1 MDFGHRYFQ
10 ESHENDMNI
19 TINPFQQLYFSDDMQ
34 TESNF
39 VQLFSAEV
47 LQTAIHPIFQGGN
60 VVLSGPQGCGKT
72 MILNLLRPEVRIA
85 YWDAGKVESFPVPIE
100 LRSFMSAGINLTRSG
115 ITDLVQVTLGR
126 GDDAD
131 TRELPL
137 YFADFFNHLV
147 VEDILQSVET
157 VGRRPDVFDSMVNLS
172 FTSRFA
178 TTLAAQDC
186 WFGAL
191 DGIQTIEELKTC
203 VSQRVGFYR
212 RWVNG
217 NLPDTEPPESIRRSK
232 TRIGEPI
239 ARTAECLRQC
249 GVIGGEVPVLIRV
262 DQIEGLH
269 QAFTERSNAL
279 LLSFRKMLNRVFY
292 ARDARVHYRA
302 GTRRYGF
309 DNPEFLSVWGSEAKL
324 EKRRNYDQIEMDEE
338 IFLLSEANTQQ
349 KNSVF
354 ERFAIDAFQK
364 RVTYFFSREPNTGS
378 IAPNLAKSVFG
389 KHPVAEER
397 LGQLNLNAD
406 DAQIDRALGLDVAND
421 RDNWSDEWRLFLRKE
436 YRSGRA
442 GMLDAVLAAAWGRQT
457 GGARSKRKHRESPPP
472 ASAPWRTRKWWRK
485 ERLDQAVLQ
494 LTTRC
499 QQRFMWWGFDDIR
512 SLSGGNITVF
522 LHICHRVWDGFL
534 KNESSLPLEKRTE
547 LLTGGVIDKNIQ
559 AAGILFASNEWFKK
573 LPEEPG
579 GNARQSFVEK
589 LGMRLNADM
598 MNDLSMA
605 YPGGNGISVQL
616 AQFTSDDADV
626 SLLRNFMQEAIG
638 YAVLFASEHSSKSK
652 KGGRRM
658 KFYLNPILC
667 PRFQLPE
674 AKTKEPYYWSMEEL
688 FTLVKKAQVTLPR
701 TQRLRPKEAEQ
712 LPLLPGFPEGKL

>member
-1 MDFGHRYFQ
+1 
-10 ESHENDMNI
+10 MNI
-19 TINPFQQLYFSDDMQ
+19 NINPFQQLYLSDDTP
-34 TESNF
+34 TENSF
-39 VQLFSAEV
+39 VQLFSDEV
-47 LQTAIHPIFQGGN
+47 LQTAIHPVFQGNN

-72 MILNLLRPEVRIA
+72 MILNLLRPEMRIA
-85 YWDAGKVESFPVPIE
+85 YWDSGKDFPVPKE
-100 LRSFMSAGINLTRSG
+100 LRTFISAGINLTRSG
-115 ITDLVQVTLGR
+115 ITDLVQVTLDR
-126 GDDAD
+126 SEDTD

-137 YFADFFNHLV
+137 YFADFFNYLV
-147 VEDILQSVET
+147 VEDIIKSVEKI
-157 VGRRPDVFDSMVNLS
+157 GSRPEVFDSMVNPS
-172 FTSRFA
+172 FA
-178 TTLAAQDC
+178 TQFTQAIAAEDC

-191 DGIQTIEELKTC
+191 EGVQSMEELKTRI
-203 VSQRVGFYR
+203 SERVGFYR

-217 NLPDTEPPESIRRSK
+217 NLPEREPPEGIRRSK
-232 TRIGEPI
+232 TNIGEPI
-239 ARTAECLRQC
+239 SRTADCLRQC
-249 GVIGGEVPVLIRV
+249 GMIAVEVPVLIRV
-262 DQIEGLH
+262 DQIEEMH
-269 QAFTERSNAL
+269 RAFTERQRVL

-292 ARDARVHYRA
+292 SRDARVHYRA
-302 GTRRYGF
+302 GTRRYGW
-309 DNPEFLSVWGSEAKL
+309 DNPEFLGVWGSEARL
-324 EKRRNYDQIEMDEE
+324 ENRRNYHRIEMDEE
-338 IFLLSEANTQQ
+338 IFLLGESKTRQRNT
-349 KNSVF
+349 VF

-364 RVTYFFSREPNTGS
+364 RVAYFFSREQDVGELPT
-378 IAPNLAKSVFG
+378 NLAKSVFG

-397 LGQLNLNAD
+397 LLQLNLNAD
-406 DAQIDRALGLDVAND
+406 DNQIDRALGLDVAND
-421 RDNWSDEWRLFLRKE
+421 AGNWSEEWRTFLRKE
-436 YRSGRA
+436 YRSGRS

-457 GGARSKRKHRESPPP
+457 GGARSKRQHRESPPP
-472 ASAPWRTRKWWRK
+472 ADAPWRNRKWWRK

-534 KNESSLPLEKRTE
+534 KNESSMPPEKRTE
-547 LLTGGVIDKNIQ
+547 LLKGGTIDRNIQ

-598 MNDLSMA
+598 MNDLNMA

-616 AQFTSDDADV
+616 AQFKSEDDEV
-626 SLLRNFMQEAIG
+626 TLLRNFIQEAIG
-638 YAVLFASEHSSKSK
+638 YGALFASEHSSKSK
-652 KGGRRM
+652 QGGRRM

-688 FTLVKKAQVTLPR
+688 FALVKKAQVTLSRAQR
-701 TQRLRPKEAEQ
+701 TRPKQANQ
-712 LPLLPGFPEGKL
+712 HPLLPGFPDSKA